1 MSHHG
6 ETIRH
11 MNQDAPHADT
21 QPTEKPPQG
30 DYRLAWAKREFE
42 RCLRAAGY
50 TKSQALHLVHEQFSP
65 SITDPKTDAAETQP
79 PQTAHQGD
87 YLLARAKRELERR
100 LIQDGY
106 TKTEAMREVSAQFPP
121 QMKGSSK

>member
-1 MSHHG
+1 MAQRS
-6 ETIRH
+6 ETISH
-11 MNQDAPHADT
+11 MNQDAPHADIK
-21 QPTEKPPQG
+21 PTEKPPQG
-30 DYRLAWAKREFE
+30 DYRLALAKREFE

-50 TKSQALHLVHEQFSP
+50 TRNQAMQLVHEQFSP
-65 SITDPKTDAAETQP
+65 SITDLKTDAAETQP

-106 TKTEAMREVSAQFPP
+106 TKTQAKREVSAQFPP